1 MVLEGTS
8 LHLCSQTARVGKVL
22 KKGQLAY
29 GSCFGEVGPPM
40 YFLPDRVRMT
50 AKAKKRDP
58 APKPVR
64 EEKASLPGR
73 VAQKK
78 APAWGAKLPWFSRVA
93 RA

>member
-1 MVLEGTS
+1 
-8 LHLCSQTARVGKVL
+8 
-22 KKGQLAY
+22 
-29 GSCFGEVGPPM
+29 M

-50 AKAKKRDP
+50 VKAKKRDP